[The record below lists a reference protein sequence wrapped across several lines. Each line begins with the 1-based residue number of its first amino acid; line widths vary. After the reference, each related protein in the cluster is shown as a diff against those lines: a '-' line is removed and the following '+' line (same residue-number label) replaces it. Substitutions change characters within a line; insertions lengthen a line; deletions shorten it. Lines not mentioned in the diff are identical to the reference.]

1 MTMMWRMTVS
11 EEPLGQESWRPQR
24 ETKSQRD
31 WQPGQQKKERS
42 IMVLFT
48 STVLYGEAFVIAFF
62 GLMLYG
68 LNQDNGG
75 LWMLVGCLV
84 LAIIAGGTARM
95 VTKPRGIAIG
105 WIIQGLLILSGFLEP
120 WGFVVGVLFA
130 GAWWY
135 AVVKGRQIDRE
146 KRQRAQEQLLWEQEH
161 GSEPEEL

>member
-1 MTMMWRMTVS
+1 MKTIRRMTVS
-11 EEPLGQESWRPQR
+11 DESQGQESWRPQR
-24 ETKSQRD
+24 ETKSQRE

-42 IMVLFT
+42 ILVLFT

-68 LNQDNGG
+68 LHQNNGG

-84 LAIIAGGTARM
+84 LAIIAGGTARL
-95 VTKPRGIAIG
+95 VTKPLGIAIG
-105 WIIQGLLILSGFLEP
+105 WIIQLLLIVSGFLEP

-146 KRQRAQEQLLWEQEH
+146 KRQREQEQLAWEREH
-161 GSEPEEL
+161 GSESEEL